1 MIKKCG
7 VVFATFP
14 ANGIQGPAALR
25 NHKPE
30 NVDQHRHKK
39 DKKLNI

>member
-1 MIKKCG
+1 MIKKGG

-14 ANGIQGPAALR
+14 AIGTQGPAALS

-30 NVDQHRHKK
+30 NVDRHRH
-39 DKKLNI
+39 NP